1 MMWIKKDGLAV
12 IQSHNFKNKVD
23 IVAIFHTWSAIG
35 LVALI
40 SDSHLENVLIVLH

>member
-1 MMWIKKDGLAV
+1 MMWKRKDVLAV

-23 IVAIFHTWSAIG
+23 IVAIFHTWSALG

-40 SDSHLENVLIVLH
+40 SDSRLENVLIVLR